1 MASILNV
8 DQINNA
14 AGTSGIALDPS
25 TGKPSF
31 PNGAVLPAGSV
42 LQVVSNFTKGS
53 IATTSTSFVSTGLTA
68 TITPT
73 STSSKVLV
81 IVSVGSFYVS
91 ANNALATVFRDTTN
105 IGDSSAGLMQVYQNA
120 SYAPAT
126 CQVLDAPA
134 STSSLTYSVHF
145 RAVSGQ
151 SYISYPTYGHFTI
164 TLMEIAG

>member
-1 MASILNV
+1 MTSILKVSTIQNTAGGAPTAADLGLNV
-8 DQINNA
+8 
-14 AGTSGIALDPS
+14 T
-25 TGKPSF
+25 
-31 PNGAVLPAGSV
+31 GSV
-42 LQVVSNFTKGS
+42 LQVVSNFTKAD
-53 IATTSTSFVSTGLTA
+53 INTSSSSFVSTGLSA
-68 TITPT
+68 SITPT

-81 IVSVGSFYVS
+81 IVSVGSFYVN

-134 STSSLTYSVHF
+134 STSSLTYTVHF
-145 RAVSGQ
+145 RAANGI